1 MIITDPKKLSMP
13 QQVQKN
19 KEDIEDI
26 RKIIDG
32 LDAEDNV
39 VIVNDISQ
47 ILTAEE
53 LEAIKQP
60 VAFIV
65 YNNHLYFK
73 RSETSTTAYFDVVF
87 SIVLSTVITLE
98 SSEIQVE
105 LSNGALGIVNSS
117 VSTYSTTQI
126 DNKFAEKTYVDTNFA
141 KLSGADFTGE
151 ITAPSIIEQSLEYTF
166 DIIPGRIPS
175 GLTFN
180 AVYAGVCKTGNKITL
195 VLFAEI
201 KRTASID
208 PGYIDF
214 GLKFVLPRSVADRI
228 YPYSL
233 SGLDNVVDNINV
245 SMFSSYSS
253 SVSKPVIMLKSSDT
267 NFFLNIYGLDTLTL
281 DTKYCF
287 RIETTFLL
295 SDNLAQ

>member
-32 LDAEDNV
+32 LDVEDNV
-39 VIVNDISQ
+39 VVVNNISQ

-87 SIVLSTVITLE
+87 AININTVITFE

-105 LSNGALGIVNSS
+105 LSNGALGIVNST
-117 VSTYSTTQI
+117 VSTYSETQI
-126 DNKFAEKTYVDTNFA
+126 DNKLSLKANITYVDNNFA
-141 KLSGADFTGE
+141 SLSGANFTGA
-151 ITAPSIIEQSLEYTF
+151 ITAPSIIENM
-166 DIIPGRIPS
+166 S
-175 GLTFN
+175 GYSFN
-180 AVYAGVCKTGNKITL
+180 AVEQLAHNTKTILYVGAVKNGNKLTVVVFERVNLIDNTQITL
-195 VLFAEI
+195 GEVIIPQE
-201 KRTASID
+201 
-208 PGYIDF
+208 
-214 GLKFVLPRSVADRI
+214 VADKI
-228 YPYSL
+228 IPTDVGDGNNL
-233 SGLDNVVDNINV
+233 LDSRQLIVIGNSVTDQ
-245 SMFSSYSS
+245 SSQLGFCVKAYGHY
-253 SVSKPVIMLKSSDT
+253 LR
-267 NFFLNIYGLDTLTL
+267 FFCSAAGLTL
-281 DTKYCF
+281 NKNYHI
-287 RIETTFLL
+287 RYELTFLL
-295 SDNLAQ
+295 SDSLAQ